1 MSGHSK
7 WASIKHKKGAEDAK
21 RGKIF
26 TKIMREITA
35 AARIGGGDP
44 TGNPRLRSAIQAA
57 RAANMP
63 KNNIESAIKK
73 GTGEIGGV
81 SYEEIT
87 YEGYGPGGI
96 AVLVDVMTDNKKR
109 SAAEV
114 RYIFS
119 KNGGNMA
126 EAGSVAWLFHKKGLI
141 VIPKEGVEG
150 DKVMEIALEAEAED
164 VKDVAEDKNFEV
176 YTAPNAFEKLKE
188 AFDKAGI
195 KYTVAEVTML
205 PQMYI
210 KLTGKEAEQM
220 IKLMQAL
227 DDHDDV
233 QKVYANFDISM
244 EEMEAIAG

>member
-126 EAGSVAWLFHKKGLI
+126 EAGSVAWMFHKKGLI
-141 VIPKEGVEG
+141 VIPKEGVDG

-176 YTAPNAFEKLKE
+176 YTTPNAFEKLKE

-244 EEMEAIAG
+244 DEMEAIAG

>member
-35 AARIGGGDP
+35 AARSGGGDP
-44 TGNPRLRSAIQAA
+44 TGNPRLRAAIQAA

-63 KNNIESAIKK
+63 KNNIENAVKK
-73 GTGEIGGV
+73 GTGELEGV
-81 SYEEIT
+81 SYEELT
-87 YEGYGPGGI
+87 YEGYGPGGT

-109 SAAEV
+109 SAAEI
-114 RYIFS
+114 RYLFS

-126 EAGSVAWLFHKKGLI
+126 EAGSVAWGFQKKGMI
-141 VIPKEGVEG
+141 IIPKEGVDG

-164 VKDVAEDKNFEV
+164 VKDVPEDKTYEV
-176 YTAPNAFEKLKE
+176 YTTPSSFEKVKE

-195 KYTVAEVTML
+195 KYSIAEVTMV
-205 PQMYI
+205 PQNYI
-210 KLTGKEAEQM
+210 RLTGKDAEQM
-220 IKLMQAL
+220 LKLMQAL
-227 DDHDDV
+227 EDHDDV
-233 QKVYANFDISM
+233 QKVYANFDITM
-244 EEMEAIAG
+244 EEMEALAG